1 MAIVEIVPIV
11 FLAEGWI
18 FRMMG
23 WIVTIVAIV
32 PIVGWRYF
40 RQKNRFL

>member
-32 PIVGWRYF
+32 VMIGVHY
-40 RQKNRFL
+40 